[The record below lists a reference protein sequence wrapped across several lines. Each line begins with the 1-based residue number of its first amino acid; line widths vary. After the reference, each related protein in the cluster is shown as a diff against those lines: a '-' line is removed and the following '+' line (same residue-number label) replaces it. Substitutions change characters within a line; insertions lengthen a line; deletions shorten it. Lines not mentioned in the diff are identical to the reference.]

1 MMNGKYYLILTIIIE
16 TLAVSFIK
24 LSNGAANKVYF
35 SAGLLSFFISFL
47 LLSQAFKTLEIG
59 LANAIWAGSSTVLVY
74 LVGIYFFKESF
85 NWQQLLFIALIIIG
99 IVGLNFN
106 SKA

>member
-1 MMNGKYYLILTIIIE
+1 MNGKYYLILTILIE
-16 TLAVSFIK
+16 TLAVSLIK
-24 LSNGAANKVYF
+24 LSNGAEKKIYF

-74 LVGIYFFKESF
+74 IVGIYFFNESF
-85 NWQQLLFIALIIIG
+85 NWQQILFITLIIIG